1 MKGASDSGACRSFA
15 PDFCIRL
22 SEHLAKEAG
31 NLEENKKPARA
42 HTISQFV
49 DRCFP
54 PNFLLN
60 FYHKRAQRKIDETTS
75 TLENS
80 IASLYVVQNS
90 IHPKI
95 YQNFMYDSALLPQ
108 QNTFVGL
115 SINCFCLYSFLIVS

>member
-1 MKGASDSGACRSFA
+1 MKGVSDSGACRSVA

-22 SEHLAKEAG
+22 SEHLAKEDD
-31 NLEENKKPARA
+31 NLDENKKAARA

-75 TLENS
+75 TLEKFNCLS
-80 IASLYVVQNS
+80 VRSPKQYPSKNLPKFYV
-90 IHPKI
+90 
-95 YQNFMYDSALLPQ
+95 
-108 QNTFVGL
+108 
-115 SINCFCLYSFLIVS
+115 